1 MLNSQINKIQAI
13 TSDTLI
19 VGVDIAKNIQWAQ
32 FINFRGIEV
41 SKHICFENNYSGFN
55 SIMEKIEKE
64 MAQELE
70 KIGYKDILTSIPGIG
85 IISAASF
92 IGEIGD
98 PKRFSNPQQIIRLAG
113 YNLVEDS
120 SGKHKSKTMISKH
133 GRKILRTVLYNK
145 ISLIVVCKNQEIK
158 LLYKYLIRRKENP
171 LKKKQALIVISGKMV
186 KIVYS
191 LIKKEEVYDKEKVL
205 GIYRKQ
211 QIVA

>member
-19 VGVDIAKNIQWAQ
+19 VGIDIVKNIQWVQ

-120 SGKHKSKTMISKH
+120 SGKHKSKTMISKQ
-133 GRKILRTVLYNK
+133 GRKILRTVLYK

-158 LLYKYLIRRKENP
+158 LLYKYLITRKENP

-186 KIVYS
+186 KIMYS
-191 LIKKEEVYDKEKVL
+191 LIKKGEVYDKEKVL

>member
-1 MLNSQINKIQAI
+1 
-13 TSDTLI
+13 
-19 VGVDIAKNIQWAQ
+19 
-32 FINFRGIEV
+32 
-41 SKHICFENNYSGFN
+41 
-55 SIMEKIEKE
+55 MEKIEKE

-70 KIGYKDILTSIPGIG
+70 KTGYKDILTSIPRIG

-120 SGKHKSKTMISKH
+120 SGKYKSKTMISKR
-133 GRKILRTVLYNK
+133 GRKILRTILYK

-158 LLYKYLIRRKENP
+158 LLYKYLITRKENP

-186 KIVYS
+186 KIMYS

-205 GIYRKQ
+205 GIYRK
-211 QIVA
+211 

>member
-19 VGVDIAKNIQWAQ
+19 VGVDIAKNIQWTQ

-41 SKHICFENNYSGFN
+41 SKHICFENNYSNFS
-55 SIMEKIEKE
+55 SIMEKIGKK

-70 KIGYKDILTSIPGIG
+70 KTGYKDILTSIPGIG

-92 IGEIGD
+92 IDEIGD
-98 PKRFSNPQQIIRLAG
+98 PKRFSNPQQIIRLVG

-120 SGKHKSKTMISKH
+120 SGKHKSKTMILKR
-133 GRKILRTVLYNK
+133 GRKILGTILYK
-145 ISLIVVCKNQEIK
+145 ISLIVICKNQEIK
-158 LLYKYLIRRKENP
+158 LLYKYLITRKENP

-186 KIVYS
+186 KIMYS

>member
-1 MLNSQINKIQAI
+1 
-13 TSDTLI
+13 
-19 VGVDIAKNIQWAQ
+19 
-32 FINFRGIEV
+32 
-41 SKHICFENNYSGFN
+41 
-55 SIMEKIEKE
+55 MEKIEKE
-64 MAQELE
+64 MVQELE
-70 KIGYKDILTSIPGIG
+70 KTGYKDILTSIPGIG

-120 SGKHKSKTMISKH
+120 SGKHKSKTMISKR
-133 GRKILRTVLYNK
+133 GRKILRTILYK

-158 LLYKYLIRRKENP
+158 LLYKYLITRKENP

-186 KIVYS
+186 KIMYS

>member
-1 MLNSQINKIQAI
+1 MSIGVKVGLEGARIRLNNLLEEYELYHNQ
-13 TSDTLI
+13 L
-19 VGVDIAKNIQWAQ
+19 
-32 FINFRGIEV
+32 
-41 SKHICFENNYSGFN
+41 
-55 SIMEKIEKE
+55 EKIEKE

-70 KIGYKDILTSIPGIG
+70 KTGYKDILTSIPGIG

-120 SGKHKSKTMISKH
+120 SGKHKSKTMISKR
-133 GRKILRTVLYNK
+133 GRKILRTILYK

-158 LLYKYLIRRKENP
+158 LLYKYLITRKENP

-186 KIVYS
+186 KIMYS